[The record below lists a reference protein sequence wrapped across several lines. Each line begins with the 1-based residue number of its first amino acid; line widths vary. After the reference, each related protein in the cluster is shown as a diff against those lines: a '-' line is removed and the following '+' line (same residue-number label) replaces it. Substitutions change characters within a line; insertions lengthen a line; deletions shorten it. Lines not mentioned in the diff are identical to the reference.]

1 MTKLQTILG
10 EDIPITTR
18 GIVYFGTLT
27 PNKFIVRQ
35 TVMFDNRTDAFQC
48 YANTPNP
55 ESQLITG
62 NTFDELI
69 ANLHILHEQM
79 NTQEWVNYMWVMI

>member
-1 MTKLQTILG
+1 MNELQTILG
-10 EDIPITTR
+10 EDIPVTTR
-18 GIVYFGTLT
+18 GIVYFGKLGPTKLEIKKT
-27 PNKFIVRQ
+27 IMCNSVYE
-35 TVMFDNRTDAFQC
+35 AFEY

-69 ANLHILHEQM
+69 KNLHILHQWMEDKHWIEM
-79 NTQEWVNYMWVMI
+79 LHESI